1 MKNCFYILLF
11 IVCTQLS
18 AKAQGVGITFQK
30 AKEQGIS
37 YDSLEKVYISAVN
50 VDTAAAVFKTED
62 EQKAMYFAYVEL
74 LTCFGEFL
82 SENKFHWENDVKCFN
97 RIYFSP
103 EGKIEYFLF
112 NFFEESDKKPS
123 EEVQAEFQRL
133 LNLFI
138 QDYQFSLKAD
148 VRFAQCS
155 PVLYQAK
162 EE

>member
-1 MKNCFYILLF
+1 M
-11 IVCTQLS
+11 
-18 AKAQGVGITFQK
+18 
-30 AKEQGIS
+30 
-37 YDSLEKVYISAVN
+37 
-50 VDTAAAVFKTED
+50 
-62 EQKAMYFAYVEL
+62 
-74 LTCFGEFL
+74 
-82 SENKFHWENDVKCFN
+82 
-97 RIYFSP
+97 
-103 EGKIEYFLF
+103 F

-162 EE
+162 KE